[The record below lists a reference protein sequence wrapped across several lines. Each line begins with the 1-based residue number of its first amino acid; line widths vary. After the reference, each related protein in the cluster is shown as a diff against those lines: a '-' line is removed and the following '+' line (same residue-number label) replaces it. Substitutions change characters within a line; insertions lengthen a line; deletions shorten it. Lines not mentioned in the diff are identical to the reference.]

1 MKYALL
7 IACREYAENAKTKGF
22 WLGLFLFPAIWILA
36 IQVPLL
42 FEKKG
47 TPTRN
52 FLLVDA
58 SGEFVEVI
66 RERVT
71 SLELH
76 RQEDALRNFARTAR
90 YQEPFSYFIN
100 PETRR
105 LDLAGWREAQGTNW
119 LNVPGFTAPRPRYR
133 EVSVPD
139 GLDLTGPAPEV
150 AERLRPWLRG
160 ERKIPVGGEPEPLFA
175 AVIVPANI
183 LTHIRR
189 PDDSGATNA
198 DDAEAGI
205 QYWSA
210 NQADESLR
218 SELERAVNNEVRRRE
233 FLRRGLDA
241 AAFREVEQTAVPFTS
256 LNPQKEKGEEKV
268 GMADRIRQ
276 WLPSAFVYLLW
287 VAIFAISQMLL
298 NSVIEEKSNRIIEVL
313 LSSVTPGELMMGK
326 LIGIAGIGLTM
337 LGAWILS
344 FVAILWWKA
353 GGLSPEAVAA
363 AGGGGGG
370 LAQLPNDLATIL
382 KTTWLLPA
390 FALYFLLGY
399 LLYAGF
405 FLALGSTCNT
415 IKDAQN
421 YMGVIVLFLM
431 VPLFAMTFIPRDP
444 NGPIATVLSWIPPYT
459 PFVMMNR
466 ITADPPWRD
475 VIGTTLLL
483 LAFTALVLW
492 GCGKIF
498 RLAILRT
505 GQPPKLLELLRWL
518 RGK

>member
-1 MKYALL
+1 MKHALL
-7 IACREYAENAKTKGF
+7 IAWREYAENARTKGF
-22 WLGLFLFPAIWILA
+22 WLGLFLFPAICLLA

-42 FEKKG
+42 LEKKG
-47 TPTRN
+47 TPTRH
-52 FLLVDA
+52 FVLVDA
-58 SGEFVEVI
+58 SHELAAVI
-66 RERVT
+66 RERLR
-71 SLELH
+71 SQEEQ
-76 RQEDALRNFARTAR
+76 RQAEVLRQFARTAR
-90 YQEPFSYFIN
+90 DQKPFSSFVHSG
-100 PETRR
+100 R
-105 LDLAGWREAQGTNW
+105 LDVEAWRLDQGTNW
-119 LNVPGFTAPRPRYR
+119 LNIAGFTPPRPRYR
-133 EVSVPD
+133 EVAAPD
-139 GLDLTGPAPEV
+139 GLDLTGPVAEV

-160 ERKIPVGGEPEPLFA
+160 ERKVTVGGASENLFA
-175 AVIVPANI
+175 AILIPADV
-183 LTHIRR
+183 LAHFRR
-189 PDDSGATNA
+189 PGDSALANG
-198 DDAEAGI
+198 DAVEAGI

-218 SELERAVNNEVRRRE
+218 SEVERAVNAEVRRRE

-241 AAFREVEQTAVPFTS
+241 VAFREVEQTAIPFTS

-268 GMADRIRQ
+268 GLADRLRQ

-287 VAIFAISQMLL
+287 VALFAISQMLL

-326 LIGIAGIGLTM
+326 LLGIASIGLTM

-344 FVAILWWKA
+344 FMLILWWKVA
-353 GGLSPEAVAA
+353 GLSPDVVAA
-363 AGGGGGG
+363 SAGSGG
-370 LAQLPNDLATIL
+370 LTQLPNDLATIL
-382 KTTWLLPA
+382 RTTWLLPA

-399 LLYAGF
+399 LLYAGL

-415 IKDAQN
+415 LKDAQN

-431 VPLFAMTFIPRDP
+431 VPLFAMGFVPRDP
-444 NGPIATVLSWIPPYT
+444 NGPVATMLSWIPPYT

-475 VIGTTLLL
+475 VVGTTLLL

-498 RLAILRT
+498 RIAILRT
-505 GQPPKLLELLRWL
+505 GQPPRLLELLRWL